1 MRRCVVILFRILCR
15 VRGEGVEAALPAAV
29 GEQGEGGGGCASHH
43 LRAEKV
49 PGLFHLIAFLFYFLP
64 FHISRWGIGAVGIFH
79 LSTMILMCGL
89 NLLCSSETSNNSVVQ
104 D

>member
-1 MRRCVVILFRILCR
+1 MRVRRCVVILFRILCR

-49 PGLFHLIAFLFYFLP
+49 PGLFTSLLFYF
-64 FHISRWGIGAVGIFH
+64 FFFRFTFRGG
-79 LSTMILMCGL
+79 GL
-89 NLLCSSETSNNSVVQ
+89 GQSGYFICQ
-104 D
+104 P

>member
-1 MRRCVVILFRILCR
+1 MRVRRCVVILFRILCR

-49 PGLFHLIAFLFYFLP
+49 PGLFHLIAFFFICS
-64 FHISRWGIGAVGIFH
+64 ISHFTVGDWGSRDI
-79 LSTMILMCGL
+79 
-89 NLLCSSETSNNSVVQ
+89 SSVNHDSYVRFESVM
-104 D
+104 